1 MKQKDKHSPIRLPL
15 FLRQE
20 REAILEDWRALG
32 KLKIN
37 ASRDL
42 SDEEQRNR
50 VPELLESIAASAEK
64 VSASTCSAKLPEKWP
79 RHHAEQRWD
88 LGFTLEETTR
98 EYGLLRT
105 VIFRRLIPQIET
117 MPAEEIGFLNEAL
130 DESIVEAVANYV
142 DKANHSLAS
151 ERERLDV
158 TLQSIGDGVIST
170 GPDGKINYI
179 NPAARSILSCSIQD
193 SLGQPV
199 NSVMVTL
206 DETTRERLKCAALC
220 ATESG
225 EITHRGP
232 DILLQRADG
241 KLIPAEETAAPLRDA
256 RGEFIGAVTTFRD
269 ISKERSLRQRLGYLS
284 AYDTLTGLPNRA
296 LFVDRLYKAL
306 AQAERDEL
314 GVAVLHLDL
323 DQFKD
328 ANDSLGRSGGDTLLK
343 KVGKRLAS
351 CIRDSDT
358 VGHVGSDEFILFLSH
373 VERKDDVNSLCDK
386 LHERIRHPFRIRGQ
400 DVHISVSIGISLYPD
415 DGRDP
420 NALLKHA
427 ETATKQAKTE
437 GRNIG
442 KFFTAQLNQQAEER
456 RQLRADLKKAVSA
469 DQLKLH
475 FQPQICLSSGK
486 AEGAEALLRWEH
498 PELGQVS
505 PGRFIPVAEQHGELM
520 LEIGDWVLREACR
533 QARAWEDAGHE
544 PLRVSVNVS
553 LVQLR
558 HDSLVNRIEELLKFY
573 QLRPAQLQLELTESL
588 LMTDIAGAT
597 DRVRALK
604 ALGVGISVDDFGTGY
619 SSLSY
624 LQELPVDELKID
636 QSFLRGI
643 TSNPEKAAIVKAI
656 ISLGQSL
663 PLRILAEGVE
673 DRHTEDFLKG
683 IGCESVQ
690 GFFYSKAVLPEQF
703 EAQYLASQ

>member
-1 MKQKDKHSPIRLPL
+1 MNQNVKHSPQRLHE

-20 REAILEDWRALG
+20 QEAILEDWRALG
-32 KLKIN
+32 KRRIN

-42 SDEEQRNR
+42 SDELQRNR

-64 VSASTCSAKLPEKWP
+64 VSTSTYPAKLPGKWP
-79 RHHAEQRWD
+79 KHHAEQRWE

-98 EYGLLRT
+98 EYGLLRMA
-105 VIFRRLIPQIET
+105 IFKRLIPQIET
-117 MPAEEIGFLNEAL
+117 MPTEEVGFLNEAL
-130 DESIVEAVANYV
+130 DEAIVEAVNNYV
-142 DKANHSLAS
+142 AKANRRLAS

-158 TLQSIGDGVIST
+158 TLQSIGDGVVST
-170 GPDGKINYI
+170 GPDGIINYI
-179 NPAARSILSCSIQD
+179 NPAAQSILSCSLEEA
-193 SLGQPV
+193 LGQPV

-220 ATESG
+220 ATENG
-225 EITHRGP
+225 QITHRGP

-284 AYDTLTGLPNRA
+284 AYDALTGLPNRA
-296 LFVDRLYKAL
+296 LFVDRLYKTL
-306 AQAERDEL
+306 VKAEHDEL

-328 ANDSLGRSGGDTLLK
+328 ANDTLGRSGGDNLLK

-351 CIRDSDT
+351 CIDRSDT
-358 VGHVGSDEFILFLSH
+358 VSHVGSDEFILFLSD
-373 VERKDDVNSLCDK
+373 VEHKDYVSGLCDK
-386 LHERIRHPFRIRGQ
+386 LQERIGHPFKIRGQ
-400 DVHISVSIGISLYPD
+400 DVHISVSIGISTYPD
-415 DGRDP
+415 DGLDP

-427 ETATKQAKTE
+427 ETATKQAKAE

-456 RQLRADLKKAVSA
+456 RHLRAELKKAVAA
-469 DQLKLH
+469 DQLALY

-520 LEIGDWVLREACR
+520 LEIGDWVLKEACR
-533 QARAWEDAGHE
+533 QARAWDDAGHA
-544 PLRVSVNVS
+544 PLRISVNVS

-558 HDSLVNRIEELLKFY
+558 HDTLVSRIEELLSLY

-604 ALGVGISVDDFGTGY
+604 ALGVGVSVDDFGTGY

-643 TSNPEKAAIVKAI
+643 TSNQEKAAIVKAI
-656 ISLGQSL
+656 ISLGESL

-673 DRHTEDFLKG
+673 DRHTADFLRG
-683 IGCESVQ
+683 IGCESAQ
-690 GFFYSKAVLPEQF
+690 GFLYSKAIAPELF